1 MGTHP
6 IFESDFD
13 CLTEMGEAKKLRGNL
28 HQPHSAAAANASI
41 PTRYSTYVINNSED
55 KKGFTSK
62 SKRFLETFNDT
73 PGPGTYKTFEGS
85 SNPSFGKK
93 GTGGFASRSKRMPKY
108 SQKSCPNPT
117 SYNLSRDL
125 NNRRDFNKS
134 YSSSFQKPIA
144 KETKYSVTRKPAP
157 NQYNTSKAFNK
168 VNGSKSACEAAF
180 KSKTKR
186 SLDQIIKSSGFNI
199 SPAQYDLNSK
209 EERAVTSC
217 FRS

>member
-1 MGTHP
+1 MVHILYT
-6 IFESDFD
+6 IIWI
-13 CLTEMGEAKKLRGNL
+13 LILEMGESKPAFC
-28 HQPHSAAAANASI
+28 SI
-41 PTRYSTYVINNSED
+41 PTKYQTYVINNSED
-55 KKGFTSK
+55 KKGFRSK

-73 PGPGTYKTFEGS
+73 PGPGTYQTFEGS

-117 SYNLSRDL
+117 SYNLPRDL

-157 NQYNTSKAFNK
+157 NQYNTSKGILGKNITPTQILSQYIGSLSAWESNLFTK
-168 VNGSKSACEAAF
+168 VKKHS
-180 KSKTKR
+180 
-186 SLDQIIKSSGFNI
+186 IK
-199 SPAQYDLNSK
+199 
-209 EERAVTSC
+209 
-217 FRS
+217 